1 MVLGYAL
8 VLTASMLFGLIYA
21 IDQGILKKY
30 SPGTILVLS
39 SIVTFTVNFILSN
52 KKEIVEIAED
62 YKSLALVAFGAFL
75 GTIAT
80 RLTLHS
86 IQMIGAARSSIVEIT
101 YPVFVCLFC
110 YVLYRETLD
119 YKFAIGASL
128 IIIGTIVVMQSS
140 IK

>member
-1 MVLGYAL
+1 MLAGFAL
-8 VLTASMLFGLIYA
+8 AIAASLLWGLAYS
-21 IDQGILKKY
+21 IDQGILKRY
-30 SPGTILVLS
+30 APGTIMFICSLTSLS
-39 SIVTFTVNFILSN
+39 INAFLANRKELF
-52 KKEIVEIAED
+52 EIVKDLQSFCLVVFTAVIGAIA
-62 YKSLALVAFGAFL
+62 G
-75 GTIAT
+75 

-119 YKFAIGASL
+119 YKFVIGAAL